1 MRGHRGMGI
10 RSQRKT
16 ELAAGCRG
24 MGSRP
29 VRLTTPRYDP
39 LVVTLHCTS
48 VYVQG
53 VVAANRET
61 LREASIGPRKQKPRA
76 SGALTGATEGL
87 GELEAA
93 RRQGSNDGA
102 ATSFRSKI
110 QNSPSAGRSRH
121 PSALAPHSAAPGPHR
136 YSHTLYV
143 ENGGKAEAPR
153 LIHTCSSSSRH
164 AAVSLKCDVSD
175 LARDTVLFLN
185 GFWTVVTAWVRQSC
199 RNRICGS
206 GRRPLKT
213 GQSRNLGH
221 RAAAKEPRPW

>member
-1 MRGHRGMGI
+1 MGI

-61 LREASIGPRKQKPRA
+61 LRAAPIGPRKQKPRA
-76 SGALTGATEGL
+76 RGALTGA
-87 GELEAA
+87 LEAA
-93 RRQGSNDGA
+93 RRQGSKDGA

-110 QNSPSAGRSRH
+110 QNSPSGAFSPSLGARPALRCPRS
-121 PSALAPHSAAPGPHR
+121 HR

-143 ENGGKAEAPR
+143 ENGGKA
-153 LIHTCSSSSRH
+153 
-164 AAVSLKCDVSD
+164 
-175 LARDTVLFLN
+175 
-185 GFWTVVTAWVRQSC
+185 
-199 RNRICGS
+199 
-206 GRRPLKT
+206 
-213 GQSRNLGH
+213 
-221 RAAAKEPRPW
+221 

>member
-1 MRGHRGMGI
+1 VRGHRGMGI

-16 ELAAGCRG
+16 ESAAGCRG

-93 RRQGSNDGA
+93 RRQGSKDGA
-102 ATSFRSKI
+102 YLLDNLEYILTAF
-110 QNSPSAGRSRH
+110 N
-121 PSALAPHSAAPGPHR
+121 LPGKKGPR
-136 YSHTLYV
+136 Y
-143 ENGGKAEAPR
+143 EDG
-153 LIHTCSSSSRH
+153 C
-164 AAVSLKCDVSD
+164 
-175 LARDTVLFLN
+175 
-185 GFWTVVTAWVRQSC
+185 
-199 RNRICGS
+199 IC
-206 GRRPLKT
+206 
-213 GQSRNLGH
+213 
-221 RAAAKEPRPW
+221 

>member
-16 ELAAGCRG
+16 EMAAGCRG

-76 SGALTGATEGL
+76 RGALTGATEGL

-93 RRQGSNDGA
+93 RRQGRRRGDLVPIENPKQPECGA
-102 ATSFRSKI
+102 FPPSLGARPALRCPRSPPVFTHPLCRKWRKGGGATI
-110 QNSPSAGRSRH
+110 N
-121 PSALAPHSAAPGPHR
+121 PHMLKLKP
-136 YSHTLYV
+136 TC
-143 ENGGKAEAPR
+143 GGF
-153 LIHTCSSSSRH
+153 TQ
-164 AAVSLKCDVSD
+164 V
-175 LARDTVLFLN
+175 
-185 GFWTVVTAWVRQSC
+185 
-199 RNRICGS
+199 
-206 GRRPLKT
+206 
-213 GQSRNLGH
+213 
-221 RAAAKEPRPW
+221 

>member
-16 ELAAGCRG
+16 ESAAGCRG
-24 MGSRP
+24 MGSRQ

-76 SGALTGATEGL
+76 RGALTGATEGL

-93 RRQGSNDGA
+93 RRQGSKDGA

-143 ENGGKAEAPR
+143 ENGGKAEAYPHM
-153 LIHTCSSSSRH
+153 LSSSRH
-164 AAVSLKCDVSD
+164 AAVS
-175 LARDTVLFLN
+175 
-185 GFWTVVTAWVRQSC
+185 
-199 RNRICGS
+199 
-206 GRRPLKT
+206 
-213 GQSRNLGH
+213 
-221 RAAAKEPRPW
+221 